1 MKGPNMLSTK
11 LSRLIKHAL
20 WMGTAAVLSAPYCST
35 ALAADAADKD
45 ADTSMDEVV
54 VTGSLIRLP
63 KNMTSTSPVQVVD
76 SEEIKLSGKND
87 ITDLIN
93 QLPQIFSNDI
103 GQDLGNRTPG
113 LSTPGGVSTAD
124 LRGLGPNRTLV
135 LINGR
140 RVGVGSPNT
149 AIQSPAPDL
158 DQIPSALID
167 RVEVSTGGASA
178 TYGSDAIAGVVN
190 FILKKNFQGVQFDYV
205 TGANWHQNHNTYMQN
220 LALDAGITPKT
231 GTSHDGKN
239 VNATVVMGTNFAD
252 DAGNVTAYLGYLKN
266 EAVPSGNRDF
276 GACQLNVNDD
286 LASGSCGGSANS
298 NWFQLSKFGGTNN
311 AYQVS
316 GNQFVP
322 WGTADTNPPA
332 VFNSQ
337 PYIDMSRDDIR
348 YTAGITA
355 HLDVNNYFKPYFDFN
370 FMNDRSKTLVAPSAL
385 FKDSNPLDAQ
395 SFNYNVNCSNP
406 LLSTEEALT
415 LCTQAQIDADA
426 LKPGSVSANVRIG
439 RRNVEG
445 GGRIAYFEHTNFRGA
460 VGFTGD
466 VGAWNYD
473 VYGQY
478 YYTSFYNSN
487 QRFLNF
493 AAIDD
498 ALQVTKDAN
507 GNPVCIS
514 GSSTCVPYNIF
525 TEGGVTQDQLANM
538 YLDGTAFGTSSLR
551 TIHAD
556 ISGDLGQYN
565 IKLPTAKD
573 GIAVALGYE
582 FRSEGLSFAPDS
594 GELSGLLSGFGSA
607 SVAID
612 RQVSVTE
619 EFAEVRVPLVQNI
632 TGVKDLVFDT
642 AYRRSDYQTSGVTNT
657 YKFEVQYAPVSDV
670 RFRGSWN
677 RAIRAPSIIELYNP
691 QNVGLIAF
699 GTDPCAPTVDSNNN
713 LIPAK
718 ASASQCANEG
728 VTAAQYGNGGTTNT
742 IPQGTGSQ
750 LSQLTGGNPDL
761 KPETADTYTIGFTFT
776 PTFLP
781 NLTGSID
788 YYHIKITNLI
798 GVSSPTTA
806 MADCLATGN
815 PASCSLIV
823 RSKNTGGLNSATI
836 AGGGYFIQ
844 TGVNFQGANDNLFSG
859 IDVQAAYKLDLPHG
873 AGALF
878 FALNGAYMLKNES
891 TSDGA
896 SSDCAGLFGSTCQT
910 VNSRWRHNLMMT
922 WHSPVDVDVSLKWR
936 YLSAVSLDNNDPNPA
951 FQGAEYSDKNGPLY
965 DYFNARIPSF
975 SYFDLAAEWKINKA
989 FAVRGGINNIL
1000 DKDPP
1005 LISSDL
1011 APGGAANTYGIY
1023 DAMGRQWFVGVTAK
1037 F

>member
-1 MKGPNMLSTK
+1 MKGLKMLSYK
-11 LSRLIKHAL
+11 LSRSIKHAL
-20 WMGTAAVLSAPYCST
+20 WLGTAATLGTAYCST
-35 ALAADAADKD
+35 ALAAGETTKD
-45 ADTSMDEVV
+45 ESMDEVV

-93 QLPQIFSNDI
+93 QLPQVFSNDI

-140 RVGVGSPNT
+140 RIGVGSPNT

-178 TYGSDAIAGVVN
+178 IYGSDAIAGVVN
-190 FILKKNFQGVQFDYV
+190 FVLKKNFQGLQVDYV
-205 TGANWHQNHNTYMQN
+205 TGANWHQNHNTYMQG
-220 LALDAGITPKT
+220 LARDAGITPKT
-231 GTSHDGKN
+231 GTSHDGKT

-276 GACQLNVNDD
+276 GSCQLNVDDD
-286 LASGSCGGSANS
+286 LTGGFCGGSSNS
-298 NWFQLSKFGGTNN
+298 NWFQLSQYGGTNN
-311 AYQVS
+311 TYSVS
-316 GNQFVP
+316 GHSFVP
-322 WGTADTNPPA
+322 WGSADTNPPA

-337 PYIDMSRDDIR
+337 PYIDMSRDDVR

-355 HLDVNNYFKPYFDFN
+355 HVDVNSYFKPYFDFN
-370 FMNDRSKTLVAPSAL
+370 FMNDRSTTLVAPSAL
-385 FKDSNPLDAQ
+385 FKDSNPLDPL

-406 LLSTEEALT
+406 LLSAQQASL
-415 LCTQAQIDADA
+415 LCSPQDIADDAAD
-426 LKPGSVSANVRIG
+426 PGSVSANVRIG

-460 VGFTGD
+460 VGFTGE

-473 VYGQY
+473 AYGQY
-478 YYTSFYNSN
+478 YYTTFYNSN

-493 AAIDD
+493 QSIGN
-498 ALQVTKDAN
+498 ALQVTTDSN

-514 GSSTCVPYNIF
+514 GPPCVPYNIF

-538 YLDGTAFGTSSLR
+538 YLDGTAYGTSTLR
-551 TIHAD
+551 TVHAD

-565 IKLPTAKD
+565 IKLPTARD

-582 FRSEGLSFAPDS
+582 HRAEGLTFAPDS

-607 SVAID
+607 SVAIN

-619 EFAEVRVPLVQNI
+619 EFAEIRVPLVQDI

-642 AYRRSDYQTSGVTNT
+642 AYRRSDYSTSGVANT
-657 YKFEVQYAPVSDV
+657 YKLELQYAPVSDV
-670 RFRGSWN
+670 RFRGSFN

-691 QNVGLIAF
+691 QSVGLLAF
-699 GTDPCAPTVDSNNN
+699 GTDPCAATVDSNNN
-713 LIPAK
+713 LVPAK
-718 ASASQCANEG
+718 ASAEQCAHEG
-728 VTAAQYGNGGTTNT
+728 ITAAQYGNGGTTNT
-742 IPQGTGSQ
+742 VPQGTGSQ
-750 LSQLTGGNPDL
+750 LSQLTGGNPNL
-761 KPETADTYTIGFTFT
+761 EPETADTYTIGFTLT

-781 NLTGSID
+781 NFTGSID

-806 MADCLATGN
+806 MSDCLATGN
-815 PASCSLIV
+815 PDSCALIV

-844 TGVNFQGANDNLFSG
+844 TGVNFKGANANLFSG
-859 IDVQAAYKLDLPHG
+859 IDVQAAYKLELPPSLG
-873 AGALF
+873 SLT
-878 FALNGAYMLKNES
+878 FALNGAYMLKNQS

-910 VNSRWRHNLMMT
+910 VNSRWRHNLMIT
-922 WHSPVDVDVSLKWR
+922 WHSIADVDVSLKWR
-936 YLSAVSLDNNDPNPA
+936 YLSAVGLDNNDSNPA
-951 FQGAEYSDKNGPLY
+951 FLGAEYSDNNGPLY
-965 DYFNARIPSF
+965 NHFNARIPSF
-975 SYFDLAAEWKINKA
+975 SYLDLSSEWRINKT

-1005 LISSDL
+1005 MISSDI

>member
-1 MKGPNMLSTK
+1 MLSYK
-11 LSRLIKHAL
+11 LSRSIKHAL
-20 WMGTAAVLSAPYCST
+20 WMGTVAALSAPYSST

-45 ADTSMDEVV
+45 TMDEVV

-93 QLPQIFSNDI
+93 QMPQVFSNDI
-103 GQDLGNRTPG
+103 GQDLGNRTSG
-113 LSTPGGVSTAD
+113 LSTPGGVATAD

-135 LINGR
+135 LVNGR
-140 RVGVGSPNT
+140 RIGVGSPNT

-158 DQIPSALID
+158 DQIPSALVE
-167 RVEVSTGGASA
+167 RVEVVTGGASSV
-178 TYGSDAIAGVVN
+178 YGSDAIAGVVN
-190 FILKKNFQGVQFDYV
+190 FILKKNFEGLQIDYV
-205 TGANWHQNHNTYMQN
+205 TGANWHQNHNTYMQD
-220 LALDAGITPKT
+220 LARDAGYTPKT
-231 GTSHDGKN
+231 GTSRDGKN
-239 VNATVVMGTNFAD
+239 VNASITMGTNFAD
-252 DAGNVTAYLGYLKN
+252 GNGNVTAYLGYLKN

-276 GACQLNVNDD
+276 GSCQLNVNDD
-286 LASGSCGGSANS
+286 LSSGSCGGSANS
-298 NWFQLSKFGGTNN
+298 NWFQLTQYGGTTN
-311 AYQVS
+311 AYSVS

-322 WGTADTNPPA
+322 WGSADTNPPS

-348 YTAGITA
+348 YTAGINA
-355 HLDVNNYFKPYFDFN
+355 HVDVNSYFKPYFDFN
-370 FMNDRSKTLVAPSAL
+370 FMNDRSTTLVAPSAL
-385 FKDSNPLDAQ
+385 FQNSNPIDPLGRK
-395 SFNYNVNCSNP
+395 NYSINCSNP
-406 LLSTEEALT
+406 LLSAQQASL
-415 LCTQAQIDADA
+415 LCSAQDIADDAAD
-426 LKPGSVSANVRIG
+426 PGSVSASVRIG

-445 GGRIAYFEHTNFRGA
+445 GGRIANFEHTNFRGA
-460 VGFTGD
+460 AGFTGE

-478 YYTSFYNSN
+478 YYTTFYNSN

-493 AAIDD
+493 QAIND
-498 ALQVTKDAN
+498 ALQVTGTAT
-507 GNPVCIS
+507 NPVCIS

-525 TEGGVTQDQLANM
+525 TEGGVAPNQLENM
-538 YLDGTAFGTSSLR
+538 YLDGTAYGTSTLR

-573 GIAVALGYE
+573 GVAVALGYE
-582 FRSEGLSFAPDS
+582 YRAEGLTFAPDS

-607 SVAID
+607 SVAINK
-612 RQVSVTE
+612 QLSVSE
-619 EFAEVRVPLVQNI
+619 EFVEVRVPLIQDR

-657 YKFEVQYAPVSDV
+657 YKFEVQYAPINDL
-670 RFRGSWN
+670 RFRGSIN

-691 QNVGLIAF
+691 QSVGLIAY
-699 GTDPCAPTVDSNNN
+699 GTDPCAATTGPGNTV
-713 LIPAK
+713 IPAK
-718 ASASQCANEG
+718 ASAAQCAHEG
-728 VTAAQYGNGGTTNT
+728 VTALQYGDGGAGNS

-750 LSQLTGGNPDL
+750 LSQLSGGNPDL
-761 KPETADTYTIGFTFT
+761 QPETADTYTIGFTFT
-776 PTFLP
+776 PTFMP
-781 NLTGSID
+781 NFLGSID

-798 GVSSPTTA
+798 GVPSPTTA
-806 MADCLATGN
+806 MSDCLATGN
-815 PASCSLIV
+815 PDSCKLIV
-823 RSKNTGGLNSATI
+823 RSTVDGGLNSPTI
-836 AGGGYFIQ
+836 AGGGYFVQ
-844 TGVNFQGANDNLFSG
+844 TNQNFTGDNANVFSG
-859 IDVQAAYKLDLPHG
+859 IDVQAAYKLELPPNWG
-873 AGALF
+873 SLT
-878 FALNGAYMLKNES
+878 FALNGAYMLKNQS

-910 VNSRWRHNLMMT
+910 VNSRWRHNLMVT
-922 WHSPVDVDVSLKWR
+922 WHSVPDVDVSLKWR
-936 YLSAVSLDNNDPNPA
+936 YLSAVGLDNNDPNPNLA
-951 FQGAEYSDKNGPLY
+951 GGEYSDDDGPLY
-965 DYFNARIPSF
+965 NHFNARIPSF
-975 SYFDLAAEWKINKA
+975 SYLDLASEWRINKT

-1005 LISSDL
+1005 MISSDI

>member
-1 MKGPNMLSTK
+1 MLSHK
-11 LSRLIKHAL
+11 LSRSIKHVL
-20 WMGTAAVLSAPYCST
+20 WMGTVAAITSPYCST
-35 ALAADAADKD
+35 ALAADAAEKDKD
-45 ADTSMDEVV
+45 TMDEVV

-87 ITDLIN
+87 ITDLLN
-93 QLPQIFSNDI
+93 QMPQVFSNDI

-135 LINGR
+135 LVNGR
-140 RVGVGSPNT
+140 RIGVGSPNT

-190 FILKKNFQGVQFDYV
+190 FVLKKNFQGLQIDYV

-220 LALDAGITPKT
+220 LALEAGITPKT
-231 GTSHDGKN
+231 GTVHDGKN
-239 VNATVVMGTNFAD
+239 INAAITMGTNFAD

-276 GACQLNVNDD
+276 GSCQLNVDDD
-286 LASGSCGGSANS
+286 LTGGFCGGSSNS
-298 NWFQLSKFGGTNN
+298 NWFQLSKFGGTTN
-311 AYQVS
+311 AYSVS
-316 GNQFVP
+316 GTNFVAR
-322 WGTADTNPPA
+322 GSVATTPPA

-337 PYIDMSRDDIR
+337 PYIDMSRDDVR

-355 HLDVNNYFKPYFDFN
+355 HLDANKYFKPYFDFN

-385 FKDSNPLDAQ
+385 FKDSNPLDSK
-395 SFNYNVNCSNP
+395 SFNYDVNCSNP
-406 LLSTEEALT
+406 LLSAQEASL
-415 LCTQAQIDADA
+415 LCSPADIAADA
-426 LKPGSVSANVRIG
+426 AKPGSVSANVRIG

-460 VGFTGD
+460 VGFTGE

-473 VYGQY
+473 AYGQY

-493 AAIDD
+493 QSIDN
-498 ALQVTKDAN
+498 ALQVTGTAA
-507 GNPVCIS
+507 NPVCIS
-514 GSSTCVPYNIF
+514 GPPCVPYNIF
-525 TEGGVTQDQLANM
+525 KEGGVTQDQLANM
-538 YLDGTAFGTSSLR
+538 YLDGTAFGTSTLR

-565 IKLPTAKD
+565 IKLPTASD
-573 GIAVALGYE
+573 GVAVALGYE
-582 FRSEGLSFAPDS
+582 YRAEGLTFAPDS

-619 EFAEVRVPLVQNI
+619 EFAELRVPLVQNV
-632 TGVKDLVFDT
+632 TGIKDLVFDA

-657 YKFEVQYAPVSDV
+657 YKYEVQYAPVTDI
-670 RFRGSWN
+670 RFRGSFN

-691 QNVGLIAF
+691 QVVGLLAF
-699 GTDPCAPTVDSNNN
+699 GTDPCAPTTDKNNN
-713 LIPAK
+713 VIPAK
-718 ASASQCANEG
+718 ASAAQCAHEG
-728 VTAAQYGNGGTTNT
+728 ITPAQYGNGADTSTV
-742 IPQGTGSQ
+742 PQGTGSQ

-761 KPETADTYTIGFTFT
+761 KPETADTYTIGFTLS

-781 NLTGSID
+781 NFTGSID

-798 GVSSPTTA
+798 GVSSATTA
-806 MADCLATGN
+806 MSDCLATGN
-815 PASCSLIV
+815 PDSCALIV
-823 RSKNTGGLNSATI
+823 RATNTGGLNSATI
-836 AGGGYFIQ
+836 AGGGYFVQ
-844 TGVNFQGANDNLFSG
+844 TSVNFKGANANLFSG
-859 IDVQAAYKLDLPHG
+859 IDVQAAYKLELSPSWG
-873 AGALF
+873 SLT
-878 FALNGAYMLKNES
+878 FALNGAYMLKNQN

-896 SSDCAGLFGSTCQT
+896 TSDCAGLFGSTCQT

-922 WHSPVDVDVSLKWR
+922 WHSVADVDVSLKWR
-936 YLSAVSLDNNDPNPA
+936 YLSAVTLDNNDPNPA
-951 FQGAEYSDKNGPLY
+951 FFGAEYSDNNGPLY
-965 DYFNARIPSF
+965 NYFNKRIPSF
-975 SYFDLAAEWKINKA
+975 SYLDLSSEWRINKT
-989 FAVRGGINNIL
+989 FAVRGGVNNIL

-1005 LISSDL
+1005 MISSDI